1 MAVNLKALSATELQ
15 TLIQDASAHLEGA
28 RKNLVKDIRAKID
41 ALLQES
47 GLTLDDIYH
56 RRGVK
61 HTKKTKATKVNNP
74 LKGSTVAPKYRN
86 PEDAS
91 QTWSGRGR
99 QPRWIAEAL
108 KKRGVTLDSFVI
120 GASKA
125 TAKKATKKAPPKKTA
140 KKAVKKAVKKRATRT

>member
-15 TLIQDASAHLEGA
+15 ALIQDASAHLEGA

-56 RRGVK
+56 RRAAK
-61 HTKKTKATKVNNP
+61 HAKKTKATRVGNP
-74 LKGSTVAPKYRN
+74 LKGSSVAPKYRN

-91 QTWSGRGR
+91 QTWTGRGR
-99 QPRWIAEAL
+99 QPIWVADAL
-108 KKRGVTLDSFVI
+108 KKRGVTIDSLLI
-120 GASKA
+120 SGRKSS
-125 TAKKATKKAPPKKTA
+125 TKKAPKKTA
-140 KKAVKKAVKKRATRT
+140 KKVATKAVKKVVRRKAKA